1 MLKLTGAV
9 LLFGACALAGVR
21 YGMRWR
27 RRQEYYEQLDGW
39 LTFLQLEI
47 SYSRSSMVELL
58 RQGGKEF
65 PELTFLSGCERR
77 IAEGESFAHALSAA
91 VAETAKELPE
101 FEKGL
106 AIIGE
111 LASTLG
117 TTDMEDQ
124 QKVLRLAQKKL
135 SLLTAEA
142 REDRKKYEKLYRSLG
157 VLGGLAA
164 ILVIL

>member
-1 MLKLTGAV
+1 M
-9 LLFGACALAGVR
+9 CIR
-21 YGMRWR
+21 DR
-27 RRQEYYEQLDGW
+27 
-39 LTFLQLEI
+39 
-47 SYSRSSMVELL
+47 
-58 RQGGKEF
+58 
-65 PELTFLSGCERR
+65 
-77 IAEGESFAHALSAA
+77 SAA